1 MPKTYLRPGL
11 RMNLDYFLHLYPCK
25 IDKDNQELLE
35 IKSCSIKER
44 ENLSKQGGYEEVQE
58 EDDSG
63 NNPKSF
69 DCKCKSTS
77 NKKRAC

>member
-1 MPKTYLRPGL
+1 
-11 RMNLDYFLHLYPCK
+11 MNLDYFLHLYPCK

-35 IKSCSIKER
+35 IKSSSIKEH
-44 ENLSKQGGYEEVQE
+44 ENLSKQGGNEEAKE

-69 DCKCKSTS
+69 DCTCK
-77 NKKRAC
+77 